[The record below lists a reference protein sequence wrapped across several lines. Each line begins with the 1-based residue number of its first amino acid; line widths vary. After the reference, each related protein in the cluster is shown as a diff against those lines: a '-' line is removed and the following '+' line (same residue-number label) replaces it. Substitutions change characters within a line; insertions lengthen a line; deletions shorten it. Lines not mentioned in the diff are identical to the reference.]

1 MTAIIDNDDVLLADR
16 LDAILPH
23 SSNLDACVGYFNLRG
38 WKSIR
43 SSVHK
48 LDGDFS
54 GESRVRILVGM
65 AMRDADQVKRLYG
78 ISSTDAEIDGPTAA
92 DRVKEAVKSF
102 VEQLQYGVP
111 STADQIALRE
121 LRDDLHSGL
130 VKVSFVAREPL
141 HAKLYLARTQQGQQW
156 KTAIVGSS
164 NLTAA
169 GLVRQGELNLEE
181 TDQEVSAKLHDW
193 FNERWDDQFTV
204 DVTNYIIEA
213 IDNSWAGIQPDPRLI
228 HLKMAFELSRDARA
242 GLTMDIPLQFHN
254 VLLEYQKPAVT
265 IATHL
270 LEKQGLVVIGD
281 VVGLGK
287 TIIGTAIGA
296 STGTRVLVIC
306 PKNLVAMWEEHLQA
320 YDVPGKVISLS
331 MVTRELKDLQR
342 YPTVI
347 VDESH
352 NVRNASTQAATAI
365 REYVADNSSNVV
377 LLTATMFNAKHMD
390 LAHQLGLKIGPDED
404 LGMRPEA
411 FISEYGEEALARK
424 TNGPLSTLRAFEASE
439 ENSDWQNLLSKY
451 LIRRT
456 RGYIESNYGTLNTA
470 NGKLEFQG
478 PGGMMLSFPKR
489 ITKPIEYQG
498 GDKDP
503 GDRLAREENFDAIG
517 NLKLARYS
525 LGRHLLDDAKDD
537 PSDAGLIDDLIKSK
551 NSAQGFIRTTLYKRL
566 ASSALAFLST
576 IERTLMRTHLYIHA
590 VESGLPIPVG
600 ELKESQYEIDDSLE
614 FDGELVEDL
623 AEEDR
628 RMDHI
633 FKSWAQNLSDQQWD
647 SRSAELYAAI
657 EKKPGNKVRWASTSW
672 FDADELLIELRH
684 DASIL
689 QRLIDEHGEWDP
701 DDDNRLKAL
710 AEKVN
715 KSAPG
720 EKLLIFSEYRDTAEY
735 VAQNLKRLCAGR
747 VIEVA
752 SGQSSNPT
760 KLARRF
766 SPLSNEKLG
775 GLPDGESEIEVL
787 VATDVLSE
795 GQNLQ
800 DCAAVVNWDLPWTI
814 IRIVQ
819 RAGRID
825 RVGQKADEIE
835 IYSFMPHEGVNDLI
849 QLRQRLR
856 RRLRNAG
863 AILGGEDSFFD
874 DDAPGAN
881 YRTADRIFDGSELKV
896 DEGDVDYATYALG
909 IWESASEQDQ
919 ALVLK
924 MPDVCFSTAQTSSVS
939 DDIVLAYSRTY
950 GGYDFVATNSQDGV
964 RAISPLQGLKMSEK
978 VVELAAAEP
987 LEGHHEKVREIVK
1000 VQFKRLEDRKAY
1012 LHNDGL
1018 RARFNQFLNKAAQ
1031 ITTLTIDKKQ
1041 ALNNLI
1047 DDFAKYPFLEKAKAS
1062 VLALV
1067 RANKNGESPE
1077 VLANQAINLH
1087 HDESLLNKLDIKNDD
1102 IRIVCSLGLRAGT

>member
-1 MTAIIDNDDVLLADR
+1 MTAIIDNEQTILTER
-16 LDAILPH
+16 LNAILPH
-23 SSNLDACVGYFNLRG
+23 SSNFDACVGYFNLRG

-43 SSVHK
+43 SAVHQ
-48 LDGDFS
+48 LNGEHSGD
-54 GESRVRILVGM
+54 SRVRVLVGM
-65 AMRDADQVKRLYG
+65 AMRDVDQIKRLYG
-78 ISSTDAEIDGPTAA
+78 VADEVDQVDGPTAA
-92 DRVKEAVKSF
+92 ERVKEAVKSF

-111 STADQIALRE
+111 SSADQIALRE
-121 LRDDLHSGL
+121 LREDLVSGL
-130 VKVSFVAREPL
+130 VHVRFVAREPL
-141 HAKLYLARTQQGQQW
+141 HAKLYLARTSQGQQW
-156 KTAIVGSS
+156 KTAVVGSS

-169 GLVRQGELNLEE
+169 GLARQGELNLEE
-181 TDQEVSAKLHDW
+181 TDQEVAEKLHDW
-193 FNERWDDQFTV
+193 FDDRWNDQFTV
-204 DVTNYIIEA
+204 DVTEHIIEA
-213 IDNSWAGIQPDPRLI
+213 IDNSWAGVQPDPRLI

-242 GLTMDIPLQFHN
+242 GLSMDIPLQFQN

-265 IATHL
+265 IATHM

-306 PKNLVAMWEEHLQA
+306 PKNLVGMWEEHLQA
-320 YDVPGKVISLS
+320 YDVPGKVLSLS
-331 MVTRELKDLQR
+331 MVTRELSGLQR

-365 REYVADNSSNVV
+365 REYVTDNSSNVV

-390 LAHQLGLKIGPDED
+390 LANQLGLKIGPDED

-411 FISEYGEEALARK
+411 FISIYGEQALAAK
-424 TNGPLSTLRAFEASE
+424 TGGPLSTLRAFEASE
-439 ENSDWQNLLSKY
+439 ENADWQNLLSKY

-456 RGYIESNYGTLNTA
+456 RSYIESNYGTLNVAT
-470 NGKLEFQG
+470 NKIEFEG
-478 PGGMMLSFPKR
+478 PGGEMRSFPKR
-489 ITKPIEYQG
+489 ITKPIEYEG
-498 GDKDP
+498 GERDP
-503 GDRLAREENFDAIG
+503 GDRLAREENFDAID

-525 LGRHLLDDAKDD
+525 LGRHLLDNAEFDPDD
-537 PSDAGLIDDLIKSK
+537 SGLIEDLIKSK

-566 ASSALAFLST
+566 ASSALAFLTT
-576 IERTLMRTHLYIHA
+576 IERTLMRTHLYIYA

-600 ELKESQYEIDDSLE
+600 ELKEKQYELDDSIELDGDLIDD
-614 FDGELVEDL
+614 VEEGSRDL
-623 AEEDR
+623 A
-628 RMDHI
+628 HI
-633 FKSWAQNLSDQQWD
+633 FKSWAQNLSEHEWK
-647 SRSAELYAAI
+647 SKSEALYGAI
-657 EKKPGNKVRWASTSW
+657 KQKPGNKVRWAQTPW
-672 FDADELLIELRH
+672 FDSAKLLEELQH
-684 DASIL
+684 DAAIL
-689 QRLIDEHGEWDP
+689 QRLIDEHGEWNP

-710 AEKVN
+710 ADKIN
-715 KSAPG
+715 GSPMG
-720 EKLLIFSEYRDTAEY
+720 QKLLIFSEYRDTADY
-735 VAQNLKRLCAGR
+735 VTQNLQRLCAGR

-760 KLARRF
+760 RLARRF
-766 SPLSNEKLG
+766 SPDSNIKLG
-775 GLPDGESEIEVL
+775 GLPSGESEIEVL

-825 RVGQKADEIE
+825 RVGQNADEIE
-835 IYSFMPHEGVNDLI
+835 IYSFMPHTGVNDII

-863 AILGGEDSFFD
+863 EILGGEDTFFD
-874 DDAPGAN
+874 DDKSATDCVPPSN
-881 YRTADRIFDGSELKV
+881 IFDGSELKV

-909 IWESASEQDQ
+909 IWESASEEDQ

-924 MPDVCFSTAQTSSVS
+924 MPDVCFSTALSVMQPV
-939 DDIVLAYSRTY
+939 DTVLAYSRTY
-950 GGYDFVATNSQDGV
+950 GGYDFVATNTVDGV
-964 RAISPLQGLKMSEK
+964 KAISPLQGLKMSEE
-978 VVELAAAEP
+978 VVAQTAAEP
-987 LEGHHEKVREIVK
+987 FEGHHELVKAIVK

-1031 ITTLTIDKKQ
+1031 NSTLPLDKKK
-1041 ALNNLI
+1041 ALDDLI
-1047 DDFAKYPFLEKAKAS
+1047 DDFARYPFLEKAKPS
-1062 VLALV
+1062 VLAIV
-1067 RANKNGESPE
+1067 KASKNGESIE
-1077 VLANQAINLH
+1077 VLVNQAINLN
-1087 HDESLLNKLDIKNDD
+1087 HDESLLNKLDVKNDD
-1102 IRIVCSLGLRAGT
+1102 IRIVCSLGLKMGS

>member
-1 MTAIIDNDDVLLADR
+1 MTAIIDNETAILTER
-16 LDAILPH
+16 LNAILPH
-23 SSNLDACVGYFNLRG
+23 SSNFDACVGYFNLRG

-43 SSVHK
+43 SAVHQ
-48 LDGDFS
+48 LNGEHSGDA
-54 GESRVRILVGM
+54 RVRVLVGM
-65 AMRDADQVKRLYG
+65 AMRDVDQVKRLYG
-78 ISSTDAEIDGPTAA
+78 VADAVDQVDGPTAA
-92 DRVKEAVKSF
+92 ERVKEAVKSF
-102 VEQLQYGVP
+102 VDQLQYGVP
-111 STADQIALRE
+111 SSADQIALRE
-121 LRDDLHSGL
+121 LREDLTSGL
-130 VKVSFVAREPL
+130 VKVRFVAREPL
-141 HAKLYLARTQQGQQW
+141 HAKLYLARTNEGQKW

-181 TDQEVSAKLHDW
+181 TDQEIAEKLHDW
-193 FNERWDDQFTV
+193 FNDRWTDQFTV
-204 DVTNYIIEA
+204 DVTSDIVEA

-242 GLTMDIPLQFHN
+242 GLSMDIPLQFQN

-265 IATHL
+265 IATHM

-306 PKNLVAMWEEHLQA
+306 PKNLVSMWEEHLQA
-320 YDVPGKVISLS
+320 YDVPGKVLSLS
-331 MVTRELKDLQR
+331 MVTRDLPGLQR

-390 LAHQLGLKIGPDED
+390 LANQLGLKIGPDED

-411 FISEYGEEALARK
+411 FISRFGEAALASR
-424 TNGPLSTLRAFEASE
+424 TGGPLSTLSAFEASE

-456 RGYIESNYGTLNTA
+456 RNYIENNYGKLNPET
-470 NGKLEFQG
+470 NKIEFEG
-478 PGGMMLSFPKR
+478 PGGEMRSFPKR
-489 ITKPIEYQG
+489 ITKPIEYEG
-498 GDKDP
+498 GERDP
-503 GDRLAREENFDAIG
+503 GDRLAREENFVAID

-525 LGRHLLDDAKDD
+525 LGRHLLDDLKFT
-537 PSDAGLIDDLIKSK
+537 PEESGLIDDLVKSK

-590 VESGLPIPVG
+590 VEAGLPIPVG
-600 ELKESQYEIDDSLE
+600 ELKETQYEIDDSVEL
-614 FDGELVEDL
+614 DGDLIEDPEEASRDL
-623 AEEDR
+623 A
-628 RMDHI
+628 HI
-633 FKSWAQNLSDQQWD
+633 FKSWAQNLSEEEWK
-647 SRSAELYAAI
+647 SRSDALYQAV
-657 EKKPGNKVRWASTSW
+657 KKRPGNKVRWAQSEW
-672 FDADELLIELRH
+672 FDSEKLLEELNH
-684 DASIL
+684 DAAIL
-689 QRLIDEHGEWDP
+689 QQLIDEHGEWDP
-701 DDDNRLKAL
+701 DDDNRLRAL
-710 AEKVN
+710 AEKIN
-715 KSAPG
+715 DSPPG
-720 EKLLIFSEYRDTAEY
+720 QKLLIFSEYRDTADY
-735 VAQNLKRLCAGR
+735 VTQNLQRLCADR

-760 KLARRF
+760 RLARRF
-766 SPLSNEKLG
+766 SPVSNEKLG
-775 GLPDGESEIEVL
+775 GLPTGETEIDVL

-825 RVGQKADEIE
+825 RVGQNADEIE
-835 IYSFMPHEGVNDLI
+835 IYSFMPHTGVNDII

-856 RRLRNAG
+856 RRLRDAG
-863 AILGGEDSFFD
+863 EILGGEDTFFD
-874 DDAPGAN
+874 DDKSATDCVPPSN
-881 YRTADRIFDGSELKV
+881 IFDGSELKV

-909 IWESASEQDQ
+909 IWESASEEDQ

-924 MPDVCFSTAQTSSVS
+924 MPDVCSSTGVTEKQPVDT
-939 DDIVLAYSRTY
+939 VLAYSRTY
-950 GGYDFVATNSQDGV
+950 GGYDFVAVNTVDGV
-964 RAISPLQGLKMSEK
+964 KAISPLQGLKMSEEI
-978 VVELAAAEP
+978 VPQSPAVP
-987 LEGHHEKVREIVK
+987 LDGHHELVKEIVK
-1000 VQFKRLEDRKAY
+1000 VQFKRLVDRKAY

-1018 RARFNQFLNKAAQ
+1018 RKRFNLFLNKAAQ
-1031 ITTLTIDKKQ
+1031 VSNLSLDKKK
-1041 ALNNLI
+1041 ALDDLI
-1047 DDFAKYPFLEKAKAS
+1047 DDFARYPFLEKAKPS
-1062 VLALV
+1062 VLAIV
-1067 RANKNGESPE
+1067 KASKNGESIE
-1077 VLANQAINLH
+1077 VLINQAINLN
-1087 HDESLLNKLDIKNDD
+1087 HDESLLNKLDVKNDD
-1102 IRIVCSLGLRAGT
+1102 IRIVCSLGLRIGS